1 MANYFTHVPS
11 IAYISRDLE
20 NNSLNDY
27 TVTKNLFKR
36 AKIREDIFQNVSY
49 FNKYSIIG
57 DERPDQVA
65 DKVYGD
71 SSLDWVVLLSN
82 NVQNVY
88 EEWPKTQYAL
98 DKHLLEKY
106 DNYDVLY
113 NGIHHYETIESK
125 TRNGFTIIESGV
137 EVNEGFFNAP
147 EYELERDTSVILPSE
162 VPGDFATATGT
173 YDPGSGEVK
182 TVAITNPGTGYTNIA
197 EVSFEAPPN
206 PRLATLSVTLNV
218 LPDDREIGTITV
230 IDAGTG
236 YTFQPLLTFTD
247 PPPTKTAI
255 LEATIGAGG
264 TIQSV
269 GIISAG
275 DGYTFTPIVT
285 FPPPPNIIESAVFVN
300 NGNVTVDGGF
310 EGWYMDP
317 AGSYYYTAHGA
328 SSYTQGTIEQYE
340 MSSGYDPN
348 TASQVNV
355 LTLNAGTG
363 LNFTYCTG
371 VEFKPDGSRMYV
383 TGLTNAGNKIAQYDL
398 STAWDILTASLSGNV
413 SFPALAGV
421 RFQDNGKHMFVLDT
435 QDPDTI
441 KKYECTVPWDVT
453 SIFPLPVQT
462 ANVSIIC
469 QPVESSIRGFSF
481 KDDGTKLYVSGTDN
495 NSTFVI
501 TLSTGWDISGLSLLG
516 VLNVQNASGDS
527 TPLDVFTNPFET
539 LFFIGGS
546 INRKIYTY
554 DTDVTAKGTATVGVG
569 TRAETIF
576 DITVTKPGSGYT
588 STTLPSITIQPPIPH
603 RTAKGYITILNGA
616 VKDVIIQDRGY
627 NYRTPPTANIE
638 NPLPAITAQA
648 VLKAE
653 NGEIREITIVNPG
666 RGYNSM
672 PEIYFSKPGPTYTPQ
687 LDEVYEKNGQEWRF
701 DGYNWRKRITY
712 GTVYF
717 DEVANDI
724 IEIKGSLSAR
734 PVTNYEYEDLTEN
747 NKRNIYI
754 LKNEYLSMLFNDLED
769 IMPYKKGSGGYVSRS
784 LKKGDNPRLY
794 N

>member
-1 MANYFTHVPS
+1 MAKYFTNIPS

-20 NNSLNDY
+20 KNSLNDY

-36 AKIREDIFQNVSY
+36 AKIREDIFQNISY
-49 FNKYSIIG
+49 FNKYDIIG

-65 DKVYGD
+65 EKIYGD

-82 NVQNVY
+82 NVHNVY

-106 DNYDVLY
+106 GDYETLY
-113 NGIHHYETIESK
+113 NGVHHYETIRTK
-125 TRNGFTIIESGV
+125 TRNGFVIVEEGV
-137 EVNEGFFNAP
+137 EVNEGFYNAP
-147 EYELERDTSVILPSE
+147 DYELETDTSIILPSE
-162 VPGDFATATGT
+162 IPGDFAAGTGT
-173 YDPGSGEVK
+173 YDPVTGEVK
-182 TVAITNPGTGYTNIA
+182 KVSITSPGTGYTAFA
-197 EVSFEAPPN
+197 EVSFAPPPN

-218 LPDDREIGTITV
+218 PPDDREIGTITV
-230 IDAGTG
+230 IDSGTG
-236 YTFQPLLTFTD
+236 YTFQPLLTFSD
-247 PPPTKTAI
+247 PPPTVTAV

-264 TIQSV
+264 TIQSI
-269 GIISAG
+269 GITSAG
-275 DGYTFTPIVT
+275 DGYTFVPTVT
-285 FPPPPNIIESAVFVN
+285 FPPPPNVIESAVFVN
-300 NGNVTVDGGF
+300 NGSVTVDGGF

-328 SSYTQGTIEQYE
+328 NSYAQGTIEQYE

-355 LTLNAGTG
+355 LTLNAATG

-383 TGLTNAGNKIAQYDL
+383 TGLTNAGNKVAQYDL
-398 STAWDILTASLSGNV
+398 STPWDILTASLAGSV

-421 RFQDNGKHMFVLDT
+421 RFQDNGDHMFVLDT

-462 ANVSIIC
+462 ANISIIC
-469 QPVESSIRGFSF
+469 QPTESSIRGFSF
-481 KDDGTKLYVSGTDN
+481 KDDGTKMYVSGTDN

-501 TLSTGWDISGLSLLG
+501 TLVNAWDISALSLLG
-516 VLNVQNASGDS
+516 ALNVQSASGDS

-554 DTDVTAKGTATVGVG
+554 DADVTAKATATVGVG
-569 TRAETIF
+569 TRAETIV

-588 STTLPSITIQPPIPH
+588 TAPLPSVVIQPPIPH
-603 RTAKGYITILNGA
+603 RTAKGYVTIQNGS

-627 NYRTPPTANIE
+627 NYRTAPVATIE
-638 NPLPAITAQA
+638 NPLPAITAEA
-648 VLKAE
+648 VLKSE
-653 NGEIREITIVNPG
+653 NGGIKEITLINPG

-672 PEIYFSKPGPTYTPQ
+672 PELFFSKPGPTYTPQ
-687 LDEVYEKNGQEWRF
+687 VDEVYEKNGQEWKF
-701 DGYNWRKRITY
+701 DGFNWRKRLTY

-717 DEVANDI
+717 DEEADSLL
-724 IEIKGSLSAR
+724 EINGKLSSR
-734 PVTNYEYEDLTEN
+734 PVTNYEYEDKVESQ
-747 NKRNIYI
+747 KRSIYL
-754 LKNEYLSMLFNDLED
+754 LKKEYLGMLFNDLED

>member
-36 AKIREDIFQNVSY
+36 ARIRDDIFQNVSY
-49 FNKYSIIG
+49 FNKYTIIG

-65 DKVYGD
+65 EKVYGD

-82 NVQNVY
+82 NVHNVY
-88 EEWPKTQYAL
+88 EEWPKTQYAF

-106 DNYDVLY
+106 GDYNTLY
-113 NGIHHYETIESK
+113 NGVHHYETVESK
-125 TRNGFTIIESGV
+125 SRNGFVIVEGGV

-147 EYELERDTSVILPSE
+147 EYEIELDPNVILPSE
-162 VPGDFATATGT
+162 VPGVFAEATGT
-173 YDPGSGEVK
+173 YDPVLGVVK
-182 TVAITNPGTGYTNIA
+182 TVTITNPGTGYTDIG
-197 EVSFEAPPN
+197 EVSFAPPPN
-206 PRLATLSVTLNV
+206 PRLATLDVALNV
-218 LPDDREIGTITV
+218 PPDEREVGSITV

-236 YTFQPLLTFTD
+236 YTYQPLLEFSD
-247 PPPTKTAI
+247 PPPTVTAV

-269 GIISAG
+269 GITSAG
-275 DGYTFTPIVT
+275 DGYTFTPTVT
-285 FPPPPNIIESAVFVN
+285 FPPPPNVIESAVFVN
-300 NGNVTVDGGF
+300 DGSVTVDGGF
-310 EGWYMDP
+310 EGWYLQP

-328 SSYTQGTIEQYE
+328 NSYTQGTIEQYE
-340 MSSGYDPN
+340 MSSGFDPN

-355 LTLNAGTG
+355 LTLNTGG
-363 LNFTYCTG
+363 LNFTYATG
-371 VEFKPDGSRMYV
+371 VEFKPDGTRMYV
-383 TGLTNAGNKIAQYDL
+383 TGLTNSGNKVAQYDL
-398 STAWDILTASLSGNV
+398 STPWDILTATLAGNV

-421 RFQDNGKHMFVLDT
+421 RFQDNGNHMFVLDT

-441 KKYECTVPWDVT
+441 KKYECTVPWDIT

-462 ANVSIIC
+462 TNISVIC
-469 QPVESSIRGFSF
+469 QPTESSIRGFSF
-481 KDDGTKLYVSGTDN
+481 KDDGTRMYVSGTDN

-501 TLSTGWDISGLSLLG
+501 TLNTAWDLSSLTLLG
-516 VLNVQNASGDS
+516 ALNVQNASGDS

-554 DTDVTAKGTATVGVG
+554 DTDVTATATATVGVG
-569 TRAETIF
+569 TRAETIV

-588 STTLPSITIQPPIPH
+588 TAPLPSIAIQGPIPH
-603 RTAKGYITILNGA
+603 RTAKGYVTIANGS
-616 VKDVIIQDRGY
+616 VDQVVIQDRGY
-627 NYRTPPTANIE
+627 NYRTAPTATIQP
-638 NPLPAITAQA
+638 PLSAITATG
-648 VLKAE
+648 VIKTE
-653 NGEIREITIVNPG
+653 NGEVKEITLTNAG

-672 PEIYFSKPGPTYTPQ
+672 PDVFFSKPGPTYTPQ
-687 LDEVYEKNGQEWRF
+687 VDEVYESNGQEWKF
-701 DGYNWRKRITY
+701 DGFNWRKRITY

-717 DEVANDI
+717 DEEANDL
-724 IEIKGSLSAR
+724 IEINGALSSR
-734 PVTNYEYEDLTEN
+734 PVTNYEYEEKSEN
-747 NKRNIYI
+747 DKRSIYV
-754 LKNEYLSMLFNDLED
+754 LKKEYLSMLFNDLED

>member
-20 NNSLNDY
+20 NNTLNDY

-49 FNKYSIIG
+49 FNKYSIVG

-71 SSLDWVVLLSN
+71 SSLDWIVLLAN

-88 EEWPKTQYAL
+88 EEWPKTQYAF

-106 DNYDVLY
+106 GNYEVLY

-125 TRNGFTIIESGV
+125 NRDGFTIIESGV

-147 EYELERDTSVILPSE
+147 EYELEMDTSIILPSE

-182 TVAITNPGTGYTNIA
+182 TLTITNPGTGYTNIA
-197 EVSFEAPPN
+197 EISFEAPPN

-218 LPDDREIGTITV
+218 PPDEREIGTITV

-236 YTFQPLLTFTD
+236 YTFQPLLTFSD

-300 NGNVTVDGGF
+300 NGSATVDGGF

-328 SSYTQGTIEQYE
+328 ASYTQGTIEQYE

-355 LTLNAGTG
+355 LTLNTGG
-363 LNFTYCTG
+363 LNFTYATG
-371 VEFKPDGSRMYV
+371 VEFKPDGTRMYV

-421 RFQDNGKHMFVLDT
+421 RFQDNGQHMFVLDT

-462 ANVSIIC
+462 ANVSVIC
-469 QPVESSIRGFSF
+469 QPAESSIRGFSF

-516 VLNVQNASGDS
+516 VLNVQTASGDS

-554 DTDVTAKGTATVGVG
+554 DTDVTATGTATVGVG

-588 STTLPSITIQPPIPH
+588 STTLPSVTIQPPIPH
-603 RTAKGYITILNGA
+603 RTAKGYITILNGS

-627 NYRTPPTANIE
+627 NYRTPPIATIE

-653 NGEIREITIVNPG
+653 NGEIREITITNPG

-672 PEIYFSKPGPTYTPQ
+672 PEIFFSKPGPTYTPQ
-687 LDEVYEKNGQEWRF
+687 VDEVYEKNGQEWRY

-724 IEIKGSLSAR
+724 IEIKGNLSSR
-734 PVTNYEYEDLTEN
+734 PITNYEYEDLKEN
-747 NKRNIYI
+747 DKRNIYI
-754 LKNEYLSMLFNDLED
+754 LKKEYLSMLFNDLED

-794 N
+794 G

>member
-49 FNKYSIIG
+49 FNKYSITG

-65 DKVYGD
+65 NKVYGD
-71 SSLDWVVLLSN
+71 SSLDWIVLLSN

-88 EEWPKTQYAL
+88 EEWPKTQYAF

-106 DNYDVLY
+106 GNYDVLY
-113 NGIHHYETIESK
+113 NGIHHYETTESK
-125 TRNGFTIIESGV
+125 SRDGFTIIESGV

-147 EYELERDTSVILPSE
+147 EYELEMDTSIILPSE

-182 TVAITNPGTGYTNIA
+182 TLAITNPGTGYTNIA
-197 EVSFEAPPN
+197 EISFEAPPN

-218 LPDDREIGTITV
+218 PPDEREVGTITV

-236 YTFQPLLTFTD
+236 YTFQPLLTFSE

-300 NGNVTVDGGF
+300 NGSATVDGGF

-328 SSYTQGTIEQYE
+328 ASYTQGTIEQYE

-355 LTLNAGTG
+355 LTLNTGG
-363 LNFTYCTG
+363 LNFTYATG
-371 VEFKPDGSRMYV
+371 VEFKPDGTRMYV

-421 RFQDNGKHMFVLDT
+421 RFQDNGQHMFVLDT

-462 ANVSIIC
+462 ANVSVIC
-469 QPVESSIRGFSF
+469 QPAESSIRGFSF

-516 VLNVQNASGDS
+516 VLNVQTASGDS

-554 DTDVTAKGTATVGVG
+554 DTDVTATGTATVGVG

-588 STTLPSITIQPPIPH
+588 STTLPSVTIQPPIPH
-603 RTAKGYITILNGA
+603 RTAKGYITILNGS
-616 VKDVIIQDRGY
+616 VKDVIVQDRGY
-627 NYRTPPTANIE
+627 NYRTPPIATIE

-653 NGEIREITIVNPG
+653 NGEIREITITNPG

-672 PEIYFSKPGPTYTPQ
+672 PEIFFSKPGPTYTPQ
-687 LDEVYEKNGQEWRF
+687 VDEVYEKNGQEWRY

-734 PVTNYEYEDLTEN
+734 PVTNYEYEDLKEN

-754 LKNEYLSMLFNDLED
+754 LKKEYLSMVFNDLED

-794 N
+794 S